1 MLCFCDLK
9 RLLYKSNRRDSNFL
23 LFHKRDRKCLV
34 AKNALTKENECSI
47 IGDRQKDK
55 MEVIRVQE
63 NKNNYDDETI
73 EILILLSKIGQ
84 KDKAMFKEKLSSLIR
99 YQPKSEEI

>member
-1 MLCFCDLK
+1 M
-9 RLLYKSNRRDSNFL
+9 
-23 LFHKRDRKCLV
+23 
-34 AKNALTKENECSI
+34 
-47 IGDRQKDK
+47 
-55 MEVIRVQE
+55 QE